1 MGAAGK
7 MSDSLGVNQSK
18 PVEATEMDDL
28 TGDVA
33 AFFDQ
38 HEAVYPL
45 YELFCEKLLVEFP
58 DTRVKVQK
66 SQISYYNRH
75 LYACVSFLKVR
86 KKAEL
91 PEDYFV
97 LMLGLPAPLE
107 SGRVAAKTE
116 PYPGRWTTHFVITD
130 PPTWTRRRS
139 AGSRKRTG
147 SRRGSRAWAWL
158 PPSCTRRRATSRRSS
173 RGEYR
178 SCQLGRVWCPGR
190 RPLSPC
196 PALFPRQVPAQEKR
210 GEVRQR

>member
-38 HEAVYPL
+38 HEVVYPL
-45 YELFCEKLLVEFP
+45 YELFCEKLLVKFP

-97 LMLGLPAPLE
+97 LTLGLPAPLE
-107 SGRVAAKTE
+107 SGRVAAKAE
-116 PYPGRWTTHFVITD
+116 PYPGRWTTHFVISD
-130 PPTWTRRRS
+130 PSDLDEEMFGW
-139 AGSRKRTG
+139 
-147 SRRGSRAWAWL
+147 
-158 PPSCTRRRATSRRSS
+158 
-173 RGEYR
+173 
-178 SCQLGRVWCPGR
+178 V
-190 RPLSPC
+190 
-196 PALFPRQVPAQEKR
+196 AQAYWFAQGK
-210 GEVRQR
+210 